1 MGDKESV
8 ATADSVEGQNQE
20 NADRRIGDSCKYKIQ
35 DRVACQLKTE
45 LWKKLGLERR
55 AVQNVRQS
63 FQSNIK

>member
-1 MGDKESV
+1 MSDKESV

-45 LWKKLGLERR
+45 FWKKIRLGIENLK
-55 AVQNVRQS
+55 AS
-63 FQSNIK
+63 C